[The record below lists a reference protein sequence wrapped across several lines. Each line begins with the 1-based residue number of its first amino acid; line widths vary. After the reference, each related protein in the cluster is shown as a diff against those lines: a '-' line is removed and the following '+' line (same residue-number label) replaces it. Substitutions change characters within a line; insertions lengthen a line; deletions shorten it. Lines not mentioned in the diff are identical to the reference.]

1 MTNHSSSNS
10 TASSIHVPRSANEQT
25 PPTPH
30 TPADIGMKP
39 NNPMS
44 ISGIVDGGPSR
55 SAADKDMVSA
65 LNRPRGL

>member
-1 MTNHSSSNS
+1 M
-10 TASSIHVPRSANEQT
+10 SANEQT